1 MPHVVVHMGCIT
13 PWLLAHGCVLWQGS
27 LPPLARVW
35 SPRPDLPIVAMTPCH
50 VLSSLGAATSNDIA
64 HMTPH
69 PRTRHCAFMH
79 SIPHH
84 VLSQFCCCCIVILHP
99 SNKPWQDSSSCLAQ
113 GLPHVSC
120 SCRRLCTE
128 APWFGHAYATLSHLL
143 PPPSLK
149 SISGCFRGFWRA
161 VLDVS
166 GGVSR
171 MQEEE

>member
-1 MPHVVVHMGCIT
+1 MSHTNEGLLCLTSPNTNWFLDKMVTIRSKRIWTWKKFPNLKFIYFPKWNYSSCACQTLSWSARSSLIYVEATCCLYSIAMPHVVVHMGCIT

-84 VLSQFCCCCIVILHP
+84 VLS
-99 SNKPWQDSSSCLAQ
+99 
-113 GLPHVSC
+113 
-120 SCRRLCTE
+120 
-128 APWFGHAYATLSHLL
+128 
-143 PPPSLK
+143 
-149 SISGCFRGFWRA
+149 
-161 VLDVS
+161 
-166 GGVSR
+166 
-171 MQEEE
+171 